1 MAVALVESCPLGFY
15 PGGSRM
21 RLRTAT
27 LLNAR
32 SIARMAVAL
41 IATISVHAFPSRA
54 AAATYYVATTGSDTD
69 PGSLTQPWRTIQ
81 KAANSVAAGDTVY
94 IRGGTYI
101 GRVILATSGTPSARI
116 TFRNY
121 QTETA
126 ILDGAGIS
134 LGNTDALFQID
145 NRSYIT
151 VTGLEIRNSTHTGIR
166 ATTGTNL
173 IIENVIVHDSGEH
186 GIAFYN
192 NSVPSNSIVRGCRVY
207 NTSQSGILLWNN
219 NGGYYLIENNEV
231 YNWTGNGN
239 YDGIQGIDT
248 PYVVVKNNTVH
259 DGGPIAGADYIDMG
273 GDQTLPSSNA
283 HHIVYDGNTIYRGS
297 GAANSVKLDDRPRR
311 SIIRKNTIYGI
322 QLTFYEQP
330 DAQVVV
336 YNNSLVQSSGYAVQL
351 WNAETTSNWGGLAF
365 KNNIFAFA
373 GLMLLQHTPN
383 LIDGSYANI
392 KMNNNVYRFSGGGIE
407 WAMSSGVRT

>member
-1 MAVALVESCPLGFY
+1 
-15 PGGSRM
+15 
-21 RLRTAT
+21 
-27 LLNAR
+27 
-32 SIARMAVAL
+32 
-41 IATISVHAFPSRA
+41 
-54 AAATYYVATTGSDTD
+54 
-69 PGSLTQPWRTIQ
+69 
-81 KAANSVAAGDTVY
+81 
-94 IRGGTYI
+94 
-101 GRVILATSGTPSARI
+101 
-116 TFRNY
+116 
-121 QTETA
+121 
-126 ILDGAGIS
+126 
-134 LGNTDALFQID
+134 
-145 NRSYIT
+145 
-151 VTGLEIRNSTHTGIR
+151 
-166 ATTGTNL
+166 
-173 IIENVIVHDSGEH
+173 
-186 GIAFYN
+186 
-192 NSVPSNSIVRGCRVY
+192 
-207 NTSQSGILLWNN
+207 
-219 NGGYYLIENNEV
+219 
-231 YNWTGNGN
+231 
-239 YDGIQGIDT
+239 
-248 PYVVVKNNTVH
+248 
-259 DGGPIAGADYIDMG
+259 MG

-407 WAMSSGVRT
+407 WAMSSGVRTYNAALSGSSGQSEFNTWRSVTGQEPSGGRRTEATLNQLFVNAAAGDFHLPVGSPAIDAGGPLTTTTSAGTGTVIPVADSFYFYDGYGLTQGDLIQVGANTNLRVMAVDDVSSRVTVDRSISWNNGDAVTLPFNGSAPDAGAFESGTGGGTRAAPSNLRIVP